1 MDDLIK
7 LVAEMQAEAKA
18 HAAQCT
24 EDTCHR
30 CDRRPCAG
38 CGVRVEYHAKLCTKC
53 SVAAEREAA
62 ELAWSRIVP
71 KAHAGASFGARWLR
85 ELVGA
90 AAFAKLANAAERV
103 TLLGPAGTGKTSL
116 AVALLRTHHDAG
128 GRVVF
133 AQAHQLAKSRSLHRL
148 GDGEA
153 PAIAAALSAGTLV
166 LDELGGEL
174 PQHSPVLAEVIHARH
189 ADCARTVVTSGLSLE
204 AIGARYGGG
213 IQRRLA
219 EDATVLVLKRGER

>member
-18 HAAQCT
+18 HAAECT
-24 EDTCHR
+24 EATCVR
-30 CDRRPCAG
+30 CDRRPCAE
-38 CGVRVEYHAKLCTKC
+38 CGARVDYEARLCAKC

-71 KAHAGASFGARWLR
+71 KAHTGASFGARWLR

-90 AAFAKLANAAERV
+90 TAIAKLANAAERV

-116 AVALLRTHHDAG
+116 AVALLRPYQDAG
-128 GRVVF
+128 ERVVF
-133 AQAHQLAKSRSLHRL
+133 AQAHQLAKARSLHRL

-153 PAIAAALSAGTLV
+153 PAIAAALSAGVLV

-174 PQHSPVLAEVIHARH
+174 PQYSPVLAEVIHARH
-189 ADCARTVVTSGLSLE
+189 AECARTVVTSGLSLE
-204 AIGARYGGG
+204 AIGSRYGGG

-219 EDATVLVLKRGER
+219 EGATVLTLRRGDQ